1 MLLQS
6 LTIKSRNSTD
16 LVDITREVEGVVKK
30 SGVEQGICYIFVPH
44 TTAGVVLNENAD
56 PAVRKD
62 IISTL
67 ERLVPWEGPYA
78 HGEGNAAA
86 HIKAA
91 LVGSSQNVPIVKG
104 RLALGT
110 WQGIFLC
117 DFDGPR
123 TRQVIVQ
130 PIKVK
135 ATND

>member
-1 MLLQS
+1 MQS
-6 LTIKSRNSTD
+6 LTVKSRYSTD
-16 LVDITREVEGVVKK
+16 LVDITREVEGVVKR
-30 SGVEQGICYIFVPH
+30 SGVERGICYIFVPH

-56 PAVRKD
+56 PSVRKD
-62 IISTL
+62 IINAL
-67 ERLVPWEGPYA
+67 ERLVPWEGPYT

-123 TRQVIVQ
+123 DRQVMVQ
-130 PIKVK
+130 PIKAE
-135 ATND
+135 ATDD

>member
-1 MLLQS
+1 MQS
-6 LTIKSRNSTD
+6 LTVKSRYSTD
-16 LVDITREVEGVVKK
+16 LVDITREVEGVVKR
-30 SGVEQGICYIFVPH
+30 SRVERGICYIFVPH

-56 PAVRKD
+56 PSVRKD
-62 IISTL
+62 IINAL
-67 ERLVPWEGPYA
+67 ERLVPWEGPYT

-123 TRQVIVQ
+123 DRQVMVQ
-130 PIKVK
+130 PIEAE
-135 ATND
+135 ATDD